1 MRKKALFL
9 SILFSLQA
17 VSAIPKK
24 AQDDLVKY
32 RTEVMEMGA
41 RLSTLEKEIGSKNNL
56 YLSSVESIKRFEG
69 DIALYK
75 EKLQSV
81 RVDVMKSRSENR
93 KILQSYLVESQN
105 DATEAWQRKV
115 HLELLK
121 TAQEKLKKKEQELI
135 SLENKV
141 VEFDQKLAE
150 LKKDEVELQSVI
162 SELEGRKKVAMEK
175 YLTKVEA
182 KKKAESKVH
191 QAKLATRL
199 KKVRKQLSST
209 ASVASKPERFFAP
222 PLEDFSGYK
231 SSPKG
236 VTFHFKAIQPV
247 KATGAGKIVFAGD
260 LASYGQVVMIDHGND
275 LRSVILGK
283 MTIKVKKNDTVKNGA
298 IIAYTLND
306 TKEDQNLYFEVR
318 KKNTAQNTIL
328 WLEKDGVSKI

>member
-1 MRKKALFL
+1 MMKA
-9 SILFSLQA
+9 SLLLTLLISLNGFAA
-17 VSAIPKK
+17 VPKK
-24 AQDDLVKY
+24 AQDELVKY

-56 YLSSVESIKRFEG
+56 YLSSVESIKRFES
-69 DIALYK
+69 DITLYK
-75 EKLQSV
+75 EKLKSV
-81 RVDVMKSRSENR
+81 RLDVMKSRSENR
-93 KILQSYLVESQN
+93 KILQSYLLESQN

-121 TAQEKLKKKEQELI
+121 TAQEKLKNKEQELI

-141 VEFDQKLAE
+141 VEFDQKLSA
-150 LKKDEVELQSVI
+150 LKNDEVELESVI
-162 SELEGRKKVAMEK
+162 SELENRKKVAMER
-175 YLTKVEA
+175 YLSRVDA
-182 KKKAESKVH
+182 KKKAESRVH
-191 QAKLATRL
+191 KAKLATRL
-199 KKVRKQLSST
+199 KKVRKELSSSAT
-209 ASVASKPERFFAP
+209 VALKPERFFAP

-283 MTIKVKKNDTVKNGA
+283 MTIKVKKNDSVKNGA